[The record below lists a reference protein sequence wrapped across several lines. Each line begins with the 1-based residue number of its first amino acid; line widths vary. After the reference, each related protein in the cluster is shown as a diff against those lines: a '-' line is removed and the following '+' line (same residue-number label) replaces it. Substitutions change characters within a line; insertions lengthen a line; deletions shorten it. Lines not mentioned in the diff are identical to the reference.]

1 MSKKK
6 KSSKNKSKTVN
17 QKPNLAIENQAEVV
31 NESKNDD
38 LNVEKTE
45 NVVETKL
52 GNNAVKDN
60 ANANAKKSKIES
72 KDKDK
77 KKSTKS
83 KEPKEKGKLKRK
95 AKETISE
102 IKKVTWPT
110 FGEVVRKTGVVLA
123 VVIIFAVVIFG
134 IDTLLG
140 YLTGLIR

>member
-31 NESKNDD
+31 NESKSDD

-52 GNNAVKDN
+52 GNSAVKD
-60 ANANAKKSKIES
+60 NANAKKSKIES

>member
-6 KSSKNKSKTVN
+6 KSSKNKSKPVN

-31 NESKNDD
+31 NESKSDD

-52 GNNAVKDN
+52 GNNAVKD
-60 ANANAKKSKIES
+60 NANAKKSKIES

-134 IDTLLG
+134 IDTLLV
-140 YLTGLIR
+140 YLTGLLR

>member
-6 KSSKNKSKTVN
+6 KSSKSKSKTVN

-31 NESKNDD
+31 NESKSDD

-52 GNNAVKDN
+52 GNNAVKD
-60 ANANAKKSKIES
+60 NANAKKSKIES

>member
-1 MSKKK
+1 MSKKR

-31 NESKNDD
+31 NESKSDD

-52 GNNAVKDN
+52 GNNAVKD
-60 ANANAKKSKIES
+60 NANAKKSKIES

>member
-31 NESKNDD
+31 NESKSDD

-52 GNNAVKDN
+52 GNNAVKD
-60 ANANAKKSKIES
+60 NANAKKSKIES

-140 YLTGLIR
+140 YFKELIM

>member
-17 QKPNLAIENQAEVV
+17 QKPNLAIETQAEVV
-31 NESKNDD
+31 NESKSDD

-52 GNNAVKDN
+52 GNNAVKD
-60 ANANAKKSKIES
+60 NANAKKSKIES

>member
-31 NESKNDD
+31 NESKSDD

-52 GNNAVKDN
+52 GNNAVKD
-60 ANANAKKSKIES
+60 NANAKKSKIES

>member
-31 NESKNDD
+31 NESKSDD

-45 NVVETKL
+45 NFVETKL
-52 GNNAVKDN
+52 GNNAVKD
-60 ANANAKKSKIES
+60 NANAKKSKIES